1 MGKERAFTPE
11 NAERFLKAY
20 REAQDLRD
28 EWTFQASCAGL
39 WEYFDADYKQ
49 QLPNQ
54 NETYPMMKEICANC
68 PVFEQCLN
76 DTLLYSDE
84 YGFRAGMFAKE
95 RKELMKKLGTMS
107 WEAKQK
113 VLRGYGTKHYVA
125 PRKKMS

>member
-1 MGKERAFTPE
+1 MGKERAFTKD
-11 NAERFLKAY
+11 NAEAFLKAY
-20 REAQDLRD
+20 KEAQGERE
-28 EWTFQASCAGL
+28 EWTSQANCLGL
-39 WEYFDADYKQ
+39 WEFFDADYKGELQNQ
-49 QLPNQ
+49 Q
-54 NETYPMMKEICANC
+54 ETYRIMKEACDTC

-95 RKELMKKLGTMS
+95 RKALMKRLGTMT

-125 PRKKMS
+125 PRKKMV